1 MCIKI
6 CVVWHEQIGCRI
18 LGHGGENMPLAVQ
31 MLLLTMLNS
40 TLDFI
45 LKDLKVFEDLDHSGF

>member
-1 MCIKI
+1 M
-6 CVVWHEQIGCRI
+6 WHEQIECRI

-45 LKDLKVFEDLDHSGF
+45 LKDLKVFEDLDDSGF